1 MLSAGGLAIGREEG
15 VMDIAGD
22 KLIDM
27 YRTMLRIRRFEE
39 KCSKEFA
46 AGRIPGTVHLYI
58 GEEAVATGACACL
71 RSDDYITGTHRG
83 HGHVIAKGARTDRMM
98 AEIYGR
104 KTGYCKGKGGSM
116 HIADP
121 DLGIL
126 GANGIVGGGICVAS
140 GAGIGCEMRGKGQVV
155 ICFLGDGSTNEG
167 AFHEGVNL
175 AAIWDLPVVF
185 VIENNLYAEKTRITD
200 TAKIVDLADRAL
212 SYGIPGIVVDG
223 NDIMKVYEAVGEAVV
238 RAREGR
244 GPTLIEGKTYR
255 WHGHF
260 EGDQQA
266 YKTKEEADDWK
277 KKDPI
282 PRFRDHLVGKG
293 LLSEAGAVAIDHEI
307 TREIEDAVKF
317 ALDSPFPAPEEAE
330 EDVFA

>member
-1 MLSAGGLAIGREEG
+1 MEIER
-15 VMDIAGD
+15 D
-22 KLIDM
+22 KLLNM
-27 YRTMLRIRRFEE
+27 YRTMLRIRKFEE
-39 KCSKEFA
+39 KCSKEFS

-71 RSDDYITGTHRG
+71 DPDDYITGTHRG

-121 DLGIL
+121 DIGIL

-140 GAGIGCEMRGKGQVV
+140 GAGIACEMKGKGQAVV
-155 ICFLGDGSTNEG
+155 CFLGDGSTNEG

-175 AAIWDLPVVF
+175 ASIWQLPVVF

-200 TAKIVDLADRAL
+200 TARIIDLGDRCN
-212 SYGIPGIVVDG
+212 SYGIPGVVIDG
-223 NDIMKVYEAVGEAVV
+223 NDVIKVYETVGAAVS
-238 RAREGR
+238 RAREGK
-244 GPTLIEGKTYR
+244 GPTLIECKTYR

-260 EGDQQA
+260 EGDQQG
-266 YKTKEEADDWK
+266 YKAKEEVEEWM

-282 PRFRDHLVGKG
+282 PRFRSYLLEKG
-293 LLSEAGAVAIDHEI
+293 MLDEATADAEEERITQEID
-307 TREIEDAVKF
+307 DAVKF

>member
-1 MLSAGGLAIGREEG
+1 MEPSK
-15 VMDIAGD
+15 D
-22 KLIDM
+22 KLIAM

-39 KCSKEFA
+39 KCSKEFS

-58 GEEAVATGACACL
+58 GEEAVATGACAVL
-71 RSDDYITGTHRG
+71 NTDDYITGTHRG
-83 HGHVIAKGARTDRMM
+83 HGHVIAKGASTDRMM

-126 GANGIVGGGICVAS
+126 GANGIVGGGVCVAS
-140 GAGIGCEMRGKGQVV
+140 GAGIACQMKEKGQVV

-175 AAIWDLPVVF
+175 AAIWDLPVLF

-200 TAKIVDLADRAL
+200 TTKIIDLSDRCK
-212 SYGIPGIVVDG
+212 SYGIPGVSIDG
-223 NDIMKVYEAVGEAVV
+223 NDVLKVYETVGAAVA
-238 RAREGR
+238 RARQGK
-244 GPTLIEGKTYR
+244 GPTLIECKTYR

-260 EGDQQA
+260 EGDQQG
-266 YKTKEEADDWK
+266 YKAKEEVQSWMQ
-277 KKDPI
+277 KDPI
-282 PRFRDHLVGKG
+282 PRFRTYLTSNKVIDD
-293 LLSEAGAVAIDHEI
+293 AGADAIDREI
-307 TREIEDAVKF
+307 TQEIENAVKF
-317 ALDSPFPAPEEAE
+317 ALESPFPAPEETE

>member
-1 MLSAGGLAIGREEG
+1 LDTEREKS
-15 VMDIAGD
+15 V
-22 KLIDM
+22 DM

-140 GAGIGCEMRGKGQVV
+140 GAGIGCQMRGKGQVAV
-155 ICFLGDGSTNEG
+155 CFLGDGSTNEG

-175 AAIWDLPVVF
+175 AAIWNLPVVF

-200 TAKIVDLADRAL
+200 TAKIVDLADRAK
-212 SYGIPGIVVDG
+212 SYGIPGVVIDG
-223 NDIMKVYEAVGEAVV
+223 NDILKVQETVAEAVL

-244 GPTLIEGKTYR
+244 GPTLIECKTYR

-260 EGDQQA
+260 EGDQQG
-266 YKTKEEADDWK
+266 YKTKEEAEDWR

-282 PRFRDHLVGKG
+282 PRFRAHLVGSG
-293 LLSEAGAVAIDHEI
+293 LLTETGADDLD
-307 TREIEDAVKF
+307 REIIREIDEAVKF